1 MRRQCILPIQQV
13 HRIFLE
19 RKSMTENIK
28 AIPSKKPSN
37 ETPIVIDSTTDPQ
50 EQKHKKMERM
60 ADRAAHKAN
69 KTQQDFDEGANQFSN
84 IGSH

>member
-1 MRRQCILPIQQV
+1 MHLVPSPWASN
-13 HRIFLE
+13 FAGA
-19 RKSMTENIK
+19 KKNMTENLK
-28 AIPSKKPSN
+28 AITVKRPSK
-37 ETPIVIDSTTDPQ
+37 ETPTVIDNTTDPQ
-50 EQKHKKMERM
+50 EQRHKKMERM

>member
-1 MRRQCILPIQQV
+1 
-13 HRIFLE
+13 
-19 RKSMTENIK
+19 MTENMK
-28 AIPSKKPSN
+28 AIPVKKPGK
-37 ETPIVIDSTTDPQ
+37 ETPTVIDSTTDPQ

-69 KTQQDFDEGANQFSN
+69 KTQQDFDEGNNQFSN

>member
-1 MRRQCILPIQQV
+1 MHLVRSRGASKFV
-13 HRIFLE
+13 GE
-19 RKSMTENIK
+19 KKSMTENIK
-28 AIPSKKPSN
+28 AIPVKRPSK
-37 ETPIVIDSTTDPQ
+37 ETPTVIDSSTDPQ
-50 EQKHKKMERM
+50 EQRHKKMERM